1 MSSINFISED
11 TLEEKRK
18 KRQEDWEKVRKE
30 SDPEE
35 VPEEAVDRRTLYDR
49 LQEQKMAKEAEKEE
63 ASKMRNMVQGLKKD
77 ETDFLDFV
85 ATRQL
90 KHDREREMEEERL
103 LREVSEARVKLMA
116 EETNFSPGENSKSA
130 STKTLIGAAKRT
142 NQTALLAGVVKRSRP
157 STSDDKDGEGALRRV
172 SSSSKDK
179 EDDSKD
185 RDDDSKDRDDNA
197 KSVKDE
203 VGNGVAR
210 VVGVLPGI
218 GEYTDSSGSES
229 EVEEEKIDMKTLT
242 FIKNASKKKPKANQ

>member
-1 MSSINFISED
+1 VSS
-11 TLEEKRK
+11 
-18 KRQEDWEKVRKE
+18 
-30 SDPEE
+30 
-35 VPEEAVDRRTLYDR
+35 
-49 LQEQKMAKEAEKEE
+49 
-63 ASKMRNMVQGLKKD
+63 
-77 ETDFLDFV
+77 
-85 ATRQL
+85 
-90 KHDREREMEEERL
+90 
-103 LREVSEARVKLMA
+103 
-116 EETNFSPGENSKSA
+116 
-130 STKTLIGAAKRT
+130 
-142 NQTALLAGVVKRSRP
+142 
-157 STSDDKDGEGALRRV
+157 